1 MNRIF
6 YICLVLAT
14 TGSKMSATL
23 QVMHQK
29 KENVGVLGRI
39 NMWHLSSSGEF
50 NPPKFSKLIPD
61 IASIDHLL
69 IIAHQLFAYSPE
81 FRFQKYISDVTSINL
96 DDEED
101 EYMKA
106 LRSKQGIVSNN
117 NLSNSSISEDEYRHD
132 IVYPRPEDLTNDD
145 SSISAHKLMNSIL
158 DSEFKIAQ
166 QMDEHLVE
174 CVPKSTYKFPRTC
187 SLLCVLEIIGEIAS
201 NLLKYIVFDEG
212 NFSRPHSSSN
222 KFISVDFVLAAHQ
235 YVANYITTLPK
246 IEGRPIIYINKL
258 QVERAF
264 HFYVYVETTTKILF
278 DASLINSTSQIG
290 QDTNLTNQLSKQE
303 KQEISWI
310 IKVLKTPVLFFSNN
324 YICKSTPGCPGS
336 GIMKNASTE
345 LRNRILNSMT
355 TYGLVTCDKYL
366 SSMKLN
372 SFVKVP
378 PNVVRQNDTLVKLFN
393 MFGAALT
400 LNNYE
405 KLFENFSLVTAANAS
420 IVPVTSTGIKLLR
433 ENNAYVNYYH
443 CLDKDEGILNM
454 IQERLNLKEICR
466 ISDNKNGPYRYEL
479 VNINK
484 NIIHILP
491 DHVHDNDSERIGNDA
506 QITSVTSTINLLEH
520 AISSIDKITQEKQQS
535 NVLLPINRI
544 ADGNPK
550 EIVSII
556 VEDKDDN
563 NLLFSEI
570 PNHSTVHHQV
580 QRQLSTESSISISSQ
595 ASSSNISSVDCHISP
610 QHSTL
615 SSSSL
620 SSILFKEVLNIN
632 KSLNMN
638 STPIDDLST
647 IMEEENSSPSSNN
660 IANNSSIHLECLSP
674 ITSTTETPQFT
685 TQPFEPTKVSTDV
698 TLSNNRRPDIVE
710 QNDSLQGVTDIEA
723 NKSCPSHSTMIVE
736 TISSNCQDPV
746 DLTTPLLSTEVQS
759 NNDISEYNS
768 LNTSPVCLSFDNC
781 DTSIESLPNSSSTTV
796 VKKKRG
802 RKPTLATHR
811 TSSPIDDIQNVLTN
825 CKHPIYKRLILLDGM
840 VFSKSDLTHAV
851 QQFSNLRDIVI
862 QKLITEKI
870 FKNEDVFAKR
880 TASGDIEY
888 LVGYIKHSPVNDID
902 ISSNIDECIRFA
914 NVLAGYD
921 ITMEEYVNSF
931 HGKQSFLQNDD
942 DQPVKYILD
951 RSHIKLSSYLFSSKF
966 VNFINNDNY
975 FRERYTIDD
984 SAICLDRSFLAP
996 TTSNTRID
1004 EFQQMQYDQL
1014 KKCQANKRAYT
1025 QIKDNAGPA
1034 PKNSRRR
1041 T

>member
-1 MNRIF
+1 
-6 YICLVLAT
+6 
-14 TGSKMSATL
+14 
-23 QVMHQK
+23 
-29 KENVGVLGRI
+29 
-39 NMWHLSSSGEF
+39 
-50 NPPKFSKLIPD
+50 
-61 IASIDHLL
+61 
-69 IIAHQLFAYSPE
+69 
-81 FRFQKYISDVTSINL
+81 
-96 DDEED
+96 
-101 EYMKA
+101 
-106 LRSKQGIVSNN
+106 
-117 NLSNSSISEDEYRHD
+117 
-132 IVYPRPEDLTNDD
+132 
-145 SSISAHKLMNSIL
+145 
-158 DSEFKIAQ
+158 
-166 QMDEHLVE
+166 
-174 CVPKSTYKFPRTC
+174 
-187 SLLCVLEIIGEIAS
+187 
-201 NLLKYIVFDEG
+201 G

-264 HFYVYVETTTKILF
+264 HFYVYVETKTKILF

-290 QDTNLTNQLSKQE
+290 QDTHLTNQLSKQE
-303 KQEISWI
+303 KQEIS
-310 IKVLKTPVLFFSNN
+310 
-324 YICKSTPGCPGS
+324 CPGS

-355 TYGLVTCDKYL
+355 TYGLVTCDNYL

-393 MFGAALT
+393 MFGPALT
-400 LNNYE
+400 LNSYE

-420 IVPVTSTGIKLLR
+420 IVPVTPTGIKLLR

-443 CLDKDEGILNM
+443 CLDKDDGILNM

-491 DHVHDNDSERIGNDA
+491 DDVHDNDSERIDNDA
-506 QITSVTSTINLLEH
+506 QLTFVTSTINLLEQ
-520 AISSIDKITQEKQQS
+520 AISSIDKITQEKQKS
-535 NVLLPINRI
+535 NVSLPINRI

-556 VEDKDDN
+556 VEDK
-563 NLLFSEI
+563 EI

-580 QRQLSTESSISISSQ
+580 QLQLSTESSISISSQ

-647 IMEEENSSPSSNN
+647 IMEEENSPPSSNN

-674 ITSTTETPQFT
+674 IASTTETPQFT

-710 QNDSLQGVTDIEA
+710 QNVSLQGVTDIEA

-746 DLTTPLLSTEVQS
+746 DLTTPLLSTVVQS

-802 RKPTLATHR
+802 RKPTFATHR
-811 TSSPIDDIQNVLTN
+811 TSSPIDDIQSVLTN

-888 LVGYIKHSPVNDID
+888 LVGYIKHSPVHDND
-902 ISSNIDECIRFA
+902 ISSNIHQCIRFA